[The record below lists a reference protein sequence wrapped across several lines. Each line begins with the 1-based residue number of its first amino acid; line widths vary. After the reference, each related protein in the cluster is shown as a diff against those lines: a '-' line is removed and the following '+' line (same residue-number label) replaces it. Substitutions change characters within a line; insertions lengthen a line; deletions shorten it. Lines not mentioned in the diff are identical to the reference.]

1 MVLNGGRSRFSERTA
16 MRISPSD
23 KEFHDRMVLLQIQTY
38 QKEGSRVVAA
48 DLKGWPAPP
57 KVGRH
62 VPDIMVEHQGK
73 VVYNEVETC
82 ETIELPETR
91 EQLEDFAKWAT
102 LHVTVPKSCL
112 EMAKRLIAQWGVKVE
127 TIWQYGGE

>member
-1 MVLNGGRSRFSERTA
+1 MGVFCVAFTMRVSPRDTVL
-16 MRISPSD
+16 
-23 KEFHDRMVLLQIQTY
+23 HDRMLLLQIQTY

-48 DLKGWPAPP
+48 DLDGWPMPP
-57 KVGRH
+57 MVGRH
-62 VPDIMVEHQGK
+62 VPDIMVEFHGK

-102 LHVTVPKSCL
+102 LHVTSPQSCL
-112 EMAKRLIAQWGVKVE
+112 ETAKRVTAERGIEVE
-127 TIWQYGGE
+127 TFWPYGGT

>member
-1 MVLNGGRSRFSERTA
+1 MQV
-16 MRISPSD
+16 SPSD
-23 KEFHDRMVLLQIQTY
+23 RELHDRMVLLQIQTY

-48 DLKGWPAPP
+48 DLDGWPKPP

-62 VPDIMVEHQGK
+62 VPDIMVEFHGN

-82 ETIELPETR
+82 ETIGLPETR

-102 LHVTVPKSCL
+102 LHVTVPESCL
-112 EMAKRLIAQWGVKVE
+112 EEASQIIERWGVKVGW
-127 TIWQYGGE
+127 IWSYGGV